1 MKSTRQFLILAI
13 VAWLTL
19 PLPFPSWA
27 DFASGFRAY
36 ARGDYDTALKEF
48 RRLADR
54 GDASAQYNLG
64 LMYDKGHGV
73 PQDDKE
79 ALRWYRMAAEQG
91 IPGAQ
96 VYVGNVY
103 FWGQDTQR
111 DYTEALRWYRLA
123 AKQRKAPA
131 LNNLGV
137 LYLNGLG
144 VTQNYAQAHMWFTL
158 AATHG
163 YQHGNRNR
171 DYTAHRMTP
180 EQIAEAQKLANE
192 WTPEKIPQ
200 DP

>member
-1 MKSTRQFLILAI
+1 MITDRSRYLSMRLVKNTRQFLILAI
-13 VAWLTL
+13 VAWLIL

-27 DFASGFRAY
+27 DFVSGFRAY
-36 ARGDYDTALKEF
+36 ARGDYDSALKEF

-103 FWGQDTQR
+103 FWGQDISSVCQ
-111 DYTEALRWYRLA
+111 
-123 AKQRKAPA
+123 APK
-131 LNNLGV
+131 
-137 LYLNGLG
+137 
-144 VTQNYAQAHMWFTL
+144 FF
-158 AATHG
+158 
-163 YQHGNRNR
+163 
-171 DYTAHRMTP
+171 
-180 EQIAEAQKLANE
+180 
-192 WTPEKIPQ
+192 
-200 DP
+200 